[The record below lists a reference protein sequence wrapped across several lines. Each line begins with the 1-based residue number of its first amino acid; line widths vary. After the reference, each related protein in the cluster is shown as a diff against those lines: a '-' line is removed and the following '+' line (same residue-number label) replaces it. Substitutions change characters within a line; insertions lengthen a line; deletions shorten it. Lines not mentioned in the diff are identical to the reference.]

1 MSPSV
6 DSGRRY
12 QRRIDLSGIL
22 YFQRISDVGALNNA
36 IQKWLP
42 FETLSTKDARH
53 TKALVTTMW
62 NELDEISGM
71 KSETA
76 VKTVWSSMVSDPSST
91 TFRFLGTRLS
101 AVRILLPSI
110 KIANGKKTSLIL
122 KEIQKVPQHLLVAS
136 TRGLLYQDLHS
147 LIARQ
152 RELLN
157 TICIEL
163 EQVSPN
169 ESSLKPIIDEHQDV
183 TAKLWSRLDLAKSLK
198 LPLSKRM
205 LDTLLVVVSW
215 NWFKGFAKKI

>member
-1 MSPSV
+1 
-6 DSGRRY
+6 
-12 QRRIDLSGIL
+12 
-22 YFQRISDVGALNNA
+22 
-36 IQKWLP
+36 
-42 FETLSTKDARH
+42 
-53 TKALVTTMW
+53 MW
-62 NELDEISGM
+62 SELDETSGM
-71 KSETA
+71 KSEKA

-101 AVRILLPSI
+101 AIRILLPSI

-122 KEIQKVPQHLLVAS
+122 KEIQKVPQHLVAS

-157 TICIEL
+157 IICIEL
-163 EQVSPN
+163 ERVLPN
-169 ESSLKPIIDEHQDV
+169 ESSLKPLIDEHQDV
-183 TAKLWSRLDLAKSLK
+183 TAKLWSRLVLAKSLK

-215 NWFKGFAKKI
+215 NWFKGFAKKNLVYGLQASHLYAGFSKVSLT

>member
-1 MSPSV
+1 
-6 DSGRRY
+6 
-12 QRRIDLSGIL
+12 
-22 YFQRISDVGALNNA
+22 
-36 IQKWLP
+36 
-42 FETLSTKDARH
+42 
-53 TKALVTTMW
+53 MW
-62 NELDEISGM
+62 NELDETSGM

-110 KIANGKKTSLIL
+110 KIANGKKTSLIF

-136 TRGLLYQDLHS
+136 TRGLLYRDLHS

-169 ESSLKPIIDEHQDV
+169 ESSLKPLIDEHQDV

-215 NWFKGFAKKI
+215 NWFKGFAKNFESIDYKHLIFMQTSPKSVLPRGGDKRRCHYLVSDFLLRGYIY

>member
-1 MSPSV
+1 M
-6 DSGRRY
+6 
-12 QRRIDLSGIL
+12 SGIL
-22 YFQRISDVGALNNA
+22 YFQRLSDVGALNNA

-42 FETLSTKDARH
+42 FETLGTKDARH

-62 NELDEISGM
+62 NELDAESGV

-110 KIANGKKTSLIL
+110 KTANEKKTSLIL
-122 KEIQKVPQHLLVAS
+122 KEIQKVPQHLLVTS
-136 TRGLLYQDLHS
+136 TRALLLQELHS

-152 RELLN
+152 RELLK

-163 EQVSPN
+163 EKVLPN
-169 ESSLKPIIDEHQDV
+169 ESSLKPLIDEHQDV
-183 TAKLWSRLDLAKSLK
+183 TAKLRSRLDLVKSLK

-215 NWFKGFAKKI
+215 NWFKGFAKIF

>member
-1 MSPSV
+1 M
-6 DSGRRY
+6 
-12 QRRIDLSGIL
+12 
-22 YFQRISDVGALNNA
+22 
-36 IQKWLP
+36 
-42 FETLSTKDARH
+42 
-53 TKALVTTMW
+53 TTMW
-62 NELDEISGM
+62 NELDAESGV

-110 KIANGKKTSLIL
+110 KTANEKKTSLIL
-122 KEIQKVPQHLLVAS
+122 KEIQKVPQHLLVTS
-136 TRGLLYQDLHS
+136 TRALLLQELHS

-152 RELLN
+152 RELLK

-163 EQVSPN
+163 EKVLPN
-169 ESSLKPIIDEHQDV
+169 ESSLKPLIDEHQDV
-183 TAKLWSRLDLAKSLK
+183 TAKLRSRLDLVKSLK

-215 NWFKGFAKKI
+215 NWFKGFAKIF